1 MEHVLSVIKEKVN
14 MDKEGFELCSGK
26 DVVPNCEENLHCK
39 IYLKKKRKILCKFY
53 VK

>member
-26 DVVPNCEENLHCK
+26 DVVPNCEANLHHK
-39 IYLKKKRKILCKFY
+39 IYFYSKAKKEKGRYFI
-53 VK
+53 